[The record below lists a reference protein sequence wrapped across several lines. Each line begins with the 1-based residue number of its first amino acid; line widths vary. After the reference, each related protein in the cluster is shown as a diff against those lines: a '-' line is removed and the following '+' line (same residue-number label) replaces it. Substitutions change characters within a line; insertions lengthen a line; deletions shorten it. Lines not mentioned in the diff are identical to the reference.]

1 MQAAACGMLLSTPSS
16 FFEDTAKSLKAG
28 AELCYNRVQSIKG
41 LDCPT
46 KPQGAM
52 YIMVNFLPQL
62 NHVPLYIISFNCCF
76 SWLHVEIAS

>member
-1 MQAAACGMLLSTPSS
+1 MQAAACGMLLNTPSS

-52 YIMVNFLPQL
+52 YIMVNLPQL
-62 NHVPLYIISFNCCF
+62 NHASLYLISFNYCY